1 MGIVFCLLTR
11 DVVIAFVIANT
22 TILRINADISY
33 IDKFYLWNGMV
44 LNYCGSNVL
53 GCFWQIK
60 SNTYAGFF
68 GFVGFKNGFIR

>member
-44 LNYCGSNVL
+44 LAIAEAI
-53 GCFWQIK
+53 FWDVSGK
-60 SNTYAGFF
+60 
-68 GFVGFKNGFIR
+68 